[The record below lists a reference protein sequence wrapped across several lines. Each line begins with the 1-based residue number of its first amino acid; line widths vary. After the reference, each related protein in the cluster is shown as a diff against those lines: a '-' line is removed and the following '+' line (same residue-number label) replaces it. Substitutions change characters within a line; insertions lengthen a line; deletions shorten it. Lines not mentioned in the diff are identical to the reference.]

1 MDAVEICQDGIPIP
15 GHAAET
21 TLCEMH
27 DTMDVKVHPNMEKKK
42 KKKRKAS
49 EAGGRNFTDWYEST
63 GELLGEGAFGH
74 VTTYHHN
81 RTNKEFAVKMILKTK
96 ERSRMKVLKEIEI
109 LIQCRGH
116 PNIIYLCEFFE
127 DSDRIFMIFEKLDG
141 GTLLHNIW
149 RRGLLREHDVSEVV
163 KNIADGLFFLH
174 QKGIAHRDLK
184 PDNILCVHSDQ
195 LVPIKLIDF
204 DLASSFML
212 DGNGS
217 DVVTTPRLR
226 SPVGS
231 VDYMA
236 PEVVGVWQDKG
247 WSYDKRC
254 DLWSLGVILY
264 VLLCGY
270 TPFQEHSCG
279 QNCGWNRG
287 LKCDACQNALFE
299 CIRHGD
305 YSFPEHEWGK
315 ISDKAKDLVA
325 CLLVTNPC
333 SRFSASDVLDHPWI
347 KNSDQDC
354 DQVLLST
361 TKQNSIQQL
370 SACVDSVNEINRLVR
385 LQLECESRT
394 ASVPATDLTCQLEV
408 TISSR
413 QQLADQH
420 NYREA
425 GLTDGDQDND
435 VCRNSDHSDE
445 DTEDNGRGWA
455 SDYDDDDMVFQ
466 LSDIDDDDRR
476 GTNGWA
482 DDTIQDIS
490 SSAWNG
496 SFTQRLGDAVPPSF
510 DDDSGNGY
518 SCGSGSPC
526 RPDSQL
532 LTSVPSLPTV

>member
-1 MDAVEICQDGIPIP
+1 MDPP
-15 GHAAET
+15 
-21 TLCEMH
+21 
-27 DTMDVKVHPNMEKKK
+27 
-42 KKKRKAS
+42 
-49 EAGGRNFTDWYEST
+49 
-63 GELLGEGAFGH
+63 EGKIAIFD
-74 VTTYHHN
+74 
-81 RTNKEFAVKMILKTK
+81 
-96 ERSRMKVLKEIEI
+96 
-109 LIQCRGH
+109 Q
-116 PNIIYLCEFFE
+116 YL
-127 DSDRIFMIFEKLDG
+127 
-141 GTLLHNIW
+141 
-149 RRGLLREHDVSEVV
+149 
-163 KNIADGLFFLH
+163 A
-174 QKGIAHRDLK
+174 
-184 PDNILCVHSDQ
+184 
-195 LVPIKLIDF
+195 
-204 DLASSFML
+204 
-212 DGNGS
+212 
-217 DVVTTPRLR
+217 LR
-226 SPVGS
+226 S
-231 VDYMA
+231 MTA
-236 PEVVGVWQDKG
+236 RAI
-247 WSYDKRC
+247 KRWVR
-254 DLWSLGVILY
+254 LVSTV
-264 VLLCGY
+264 
-270 TPFQEHSCG
+270 
-279 QNCGWNRG
+279 
-287 LKCDACQNALFE
+287 AALF
-299 CIRHGD
+299 CR
-305 YSFPEHEWGK
+305 
-315 ISDKAKDLVA
+315 
-325 CLLVTNPC
+325 
-333 SRFSASDVLDHPWI
+333 
-347 KNSDQDC
+347 
-354 DQVLLST
+354 
-361 TKQNSIQQL
+361 NSIQQL